1 MALSAL
7 DAVSDAFEATKRF
20 LLPLDR
26 ARWFRLAV
34 IMLFVTGVGASF
46 PNVPTGGFGTPTEP
60 PPDSGATGT
69 AAGSDLGAV
78 TPDITPLLLLF
89 LVGVVL
95 FVAAIAILWAVTGA
109 IMEFVFVESLSS
121 ERVRL
126 WTYVRRHWRRGVR
139 LFLFRVGVWLVLAGI
154 VLIPLAILGVALGG
168 WPLGQWGSAT
178 AIGLILLAV
187 PLFLASLLASGLV
200 LGFTNMFVVP
210 VMLAEEHG
218 VIAGWRRLWPTLTG
232 AWKEYLVY
240 LVVSVLLG
248 FAIGIAAGF
257 LMLLILVVI
266 GIPFAVVGI
275 PLVFVLGL
283 GGVGGLVALVLGLMY
298 VVVVFVVT
306 LLVRVPFQTFLRYYA
321 LFVLGDTNPDFDV
334 IPDARAAVRAD
345 GGDDGDGGPDDG
357 LGGGGPATGG
367 AGESGTTPGNAEP
380 RAGPTGDETG
390 QEGPADDQPTGGERS
405 AVDENTGWSPDQD
418 DRIRSD
424 RREDD
429 QR

>member
-1 MALSAL
+1 
-7 DAVSDAFEATKRF
+7 
-20 LLPLDR
+20 
-26 ARWFRLAV
+26 
-34 IMLFVTGVGASF
+34 
-46 PNVPTGGFGTPTEP
+46 
-60 PPDSGATGT
+60 
-69 AAGSDLGAV
+69 
-78 TPDITPLLLLF
+78 
-89 LVGVVL
+89 
-95 FVAAIAILWAVTGA
+95 
-109 IMEFVFVESLSS
+109 
-121 ERVRL
+121 
-126 WTYVRRHWRRGVR
+126 
-139 LFLFRVGVWLVLAGI
+139 
-154 VLIPLAILGVALGG
+154 
-168 WPLGQWGSAT
+168 
-178 AIGLILLAV
+178 
-187 PLFLASLLASGLV
+187 
-200 LGFTNMFVVP
+200 
-210 VMLAEEHG
+210 
-218 VIAGWRRLWPTLTG
+218 
-232 AWKEYLVY
+232 
-240 LVVSVLLG
+240 
-248 FAIGIAAGF
+248 
-257 LMLLILVVI
+257 MLLILVVI

-367 AGESGTTPGNAEP
+367 AGERGTTPGNAEP